1 MLMMQKMVERM
12 CPKLDPTEKF
22 ASRKEKLDELH
33 EVLGEEFY
41 QAKLIQRKDEYMRV
55 SAF

>member
-1 MLMMQKMVERM
+1 MMQKMVERM